1 MIKSNDSNIS
11 TVDEV
16 RLGSHLTLTLNGDAH
31 NVSNLCAKVT
41 AALSPAYPK
50 KAALK
55 LKQPVIDLNHSIK
68 LWERLPRT
76 NGNGRRPGF
85 HRASTYGCDEKIQA
99 ARPAHTRRPVNR
111 AANASSSPS
120 SPPPAAP
127 SPASTPCNSIDEGAE
142 TKMAPSTRVASSVT
156 PGPLSPPARQ
166 ETSSPCPFPTISE
179 PSGSSSASR
188 STTPTA
194 PATAAATTTTAFPRS
209 QINRPGP
216 RPKVN
221 YRSLYGASVDGMS
234 DSEIKDRERTAAS
247 GASSV
252 CSNGSRNA
260 NRAQH
265 QSFQEQQLQRT
276 RDEEER
282 LSASQTSFNTTTVMI
297 EDMSSLSSLA
307 GPPSTGTPPGV
318 FAASSNASVHSSRT
332 DSSKTV
338 MEIAPNLF
346 VPYKGS
352 QETWEALQTGDFTV
366 TTCFACTLP
375 LVVMDTA
382 EYLVCPDCHT
392 VSPLSYSSST
402 SSGSS
407 IATPARCG
415 VGLGIK
421 REWCEGAIRMHQ
433 GGGADKKQE
442 AAIHKKQE
450 AAISGTSGNAPEH
463 NSGHVA
469 SRRATFLL

>member
-1 MIKSNDSNIS
+1 MMPSNDSNDS
-11 TVDEV
+11 TDAV
-16 RLGSHLTLTLNGDAH
+16 RLGSHLTLTLNGNAH

-55 LKQPVIDLNHSIK
+55 LRQPVVDLNHSIK
-68 LWERLPRT
+68 LWERLPRSS
-76 NGNGRRPGF
+76 GNGRRPGF

-99 ARPAHTRRPVNR
+99 ARPTHTRRPVNH
-111 AANASSSPS
+111 AASTSSSS

-127 SPASTPCNSIDEGAE
+127 ASPPCNSIAEDEEG

-166 ETSSPCPFPTISE
+166 ETSPPCPFPTISE
-179 PSGSSSASR
+179 PPSSTSR
-188 STTPTA
+188 STTPT
-194 PATAAATTTTAFPRS
+194 PLAAAAPTVTARS

-234 DSEIKDRERTAAS
+234 DSEIKERERTAAS
-247 GASSV
+247 SCASSV
-252 CSNGSRNA
+252 CTNDSA
-260 NRAQH
+260 NNNNNNQ
-265 QSFQEQQLQRT
+265 QQQLQRT
-276 RDEEER
+276 RDEEEHH
-282 LSASQTSFNTTTVMI
+282 LSASLASFDTTANMTEDNMSQEYSLPSFATTS
-297 EDMSSLSSLA
+297 
-307 GPPSTGTPPGV
+307 TPPGV
-318 FAASSNASVHSSRT
+318 FSSNASVHST
-332 DSSKTV
+332 DSSSNKTV

-352 QETWEALQTGDFTV
+352 QVTWEALQTGDFTV
-366 TTCFACTLP
+366 TTCFACALP

-392 VSPLSYSSST
+392 VSPLSYGGGADST
-402 SSGSS
+402 
-407 IATPARCG
+407 ARCG

-433 GGGADKKQE
+433 GGVASDQE
-442 AAIHKKQE
+442 AAKHKEQD
-450 AAISGTSGNAPEH
+450 ADLPEH
-463 NSGHVA
+463 GSVA